1 MTPFIHGLFVL
12 LHLLGAITWVGG
24 MWFAY
29 FCLRPAAAEIL
40 DPPKR
45 LLLWV
50 ATFER
55 FFRYIAATV
64 AVIVISGFTM
74 LIQAGLR
81 AAPIGWLVM
90 TALGL
95 VMTIVFSY
103 VYLILF
109 PKLRTHCAAS
119 AWPNAAIVMNEIRRL
134 VAINLMLALGTVVAA
149 VFARY

>member
-1 MTPFIHGLFVL
+1 MTPFIRGVFVL
-12 LHLLGAITWVGG
+12 LHLLGAIAWAGG

-45 LLLWV
+45 LPLWV

-55 FFRYIAATV
+55 FFRYIAAAV
-64 AVIVISGFTM
+64 VVIVISGFTM

-81 AAPIGWLVM
+81 AAPVGWLVM

-95 VMTIVFSY
+95 VMTMVFSY

-109 PKLRTHCAAS
+109 PKLRTHCVAS
-119 AWPNAAIVMNEIRRL
+119 AWPNAAIVMNDIRRL